1 MRKATFAR
9 EIEEFAGDEP
19 IEAVA
24 VSRYRREDY
33 SHEGPEPYTDHTL
46 GTGPVAWEVARPV
59 LDYRY
64 DAGYGGQDC
73 HNVFVWTPTRVISVH
88 EYDGATWLISVPRNP
103 TNCNAAAHDPF

>member
-1 MRKATFAR
+1 MSKATTFAR

-46 GTGPVAWEVARPV
+46 GSGPSWRGRSRARCSTTCTTLVTVVKTGE
-59 LDYRY
+59 LY
-64 DAGYGGQDC
+64 
-73 HNVFVWTPTRVISVH
+73 T
-88 EYDGATWLISVPRNP
+88 
-103 TNCNAAAHDPF
+103 